1 MKRRTLLAG
10 LGASAAGSAIL
21 FGSGAFTQV
30 EAERDLTIGV
40 DEDSN
45 ALLALEAGTGV
56 ASVFADSGELVVD
69 TSKLSDDDEGF
80 GVNSTVQIGRT
91 KTDFGS
97 GVIADLGK
105 AAFKLTNNF
114 DTVPGDDDGDNIDVA
129 VNLED
134 LDDTGSDIEFIVSEY
149 EGGGSSGDDATENYS
164 VSGGSQLTINNL
176 GSGDEL
182 YFAIRID
189 TASTTNPDDI
199 RGDVVFRAGP
209 NLANEFPTDAAKA
222 SDPVVNATQDTTH
235 SNISSAI
242 DSASPG
248 DLIQLDPAGS
258 FESAVTIDK
267 SLRLEGPNAGTSG
280 VDRSSGSEATIRETL
295 TITADDVTVDGVEVD
310 IDGDT
315 NGITVSKPVSDV
327 TVQNSVINVTNSED
341 GTGNDDVAANGINV
355 AFGDASP
362 GDSAERLTIRDNDI
376 ATEVSTKNN
385 FGTGGEA
392 TATGVRVNQKS
403 ADLSNVVIRGN
414 RFNSDGDVN
423 KDLSGSGEARGIT
436 FNVPGDNLPDNPV
449 NDITIDSNKFD
460 IVGETATGIGLFE
473 SGKNHEEGPK
483 DFTITSNEFTTI
495 DSKINDGS
503 GFPNELD
510 GSLFVGGYA
519 DLGTHVVEDN
529 NFTSGRV
536 ARFGADQGNYKPS
549 NGLSGDTQILQME
562 GNFYGASDGPSGN
575 QGGTGSG
582 TAVVAVDGGNNN
594 EDVDIIDVGD
604 DEFRSSEVPSA
615 GPDN

>member
-91 KTDFGS
+91 ETDFGS
-97 GVIADLGK
+97 EVIADLGE

-114 DTVPGDDDGDNIDVA
+114 DTVPGDDDGNNELDVA

-149 EGGGSSGDDATENYS
+149 EGGGSSKDDADENYS

-209 NLANEFPTDAAKA
+209 NLANEFPTDAAEA

-235 SNISSAI
+235 SNISNAI
-242 DSASPG
+242 GSASPG
-248 DLIQLDPAGS
+248 DLIQLDSAGT
-258 FESAVTIDK
+258 FDSAVTIDK

-280 VDRSSGSEATIRETL
+280 VGRSSGSEATITGTL
-295 TITADDVTVDGVEVD
+295 TITADSVTVDGVEVD

-315 NGITVSKPVSDV
+315 NGITVSEPVSDV

-341 GTGNDDVAANGINV
+341 GSGNDDVAANGINV
-355 AFGDASP
+355 AFGDASA

-376 ATEVSTKNN
+376 TTTVNTDGD

-414 RFNSDGDVN
+414 RFDSDGDVSEG
-423 KDLSGSGEARGIT
+423 LGGSGEARGIT
-436 FNVPGDNLPDNPV
+436 FNVPGNNPPNNPV
-449 NDITIDSNKFD
+449 KDITIDSNNFSK

-473 SGKNHEEGPK
+473 SSDNHEKGPK

-495 DSKINDGS
+495 DSKVDES

-536 ARFGADQGNYKPS
+536 ARFGVSQGDYTPS
-549 NGLSGDTQILQME
+549 NLSGDTEILQME

-582 TAVVAVDGGNNN
+582 TAVVAVDKNNDN

>member
-91 KTDFGS
+91 ETDFGS
-97 GVIADLGK
+97 EVIAELGE

-114 DTVPGDDDGDNIDVA
+114 DTVPGDDDDNDELDVA
-129 VNLED
+129 VNLEG
-134 LDDTGSDIEFIVSEY
+134 LDDTDSNIEFIVSEY
-149 EGGGSSGDDATENYS
+149 EGGGSSGEDATENYS

-182 YFAIRID
+182 YFAIRIK
-189 TASTTNPDDI
+189 TAGTTNPDDI

-209 NLANEFPTDAAKA
+209 NLANEFPTDAAEA
-222 SDPVVNATQDTTH
+222 SEPVVNATQDTTH
-235 SNISSAI
+235 SNISDAI
-242 DSASPG
+242 DDARPG
-248 DLIQLDPAGS
+248 NLIQLDPAGS
-258 FESAVTIDK
+258 FDSAVKIDE

-280 VDRSSGSEATIRETL
+280 VGRSSDSEATITETL

-310 IDGDT
+310 IDGNT
-315 NGITVSKPVSDV
+315 NGITVSEPVSDV

-341 GTGNDDVAANGINV
+341 GSGNDDVAANGINV
-355 AFGDASP
+355 AFGDAKR

-376 ATEVSTKNN
+376 TTTVNTDGD

-414 RFNSDGDVN
+414 RFGSNGDVS
-423 KDLSGSGEARGIT
+423 KDLSGAGEARGIT
-436 FNVPGDNLPDNPV
+436 FNVPENLPDNPV
-449 NDITIDSNKFD
+449 NDITIDSNEFEV
-460 IVGETATGIGLFE
+460 VGETATGIGLFE
-473 SGKNHEEGPK
+473 SSDNHENGPK
-483 DFTITSNEFTTI
+483 DFTITSNEFTNI
-495 DSKINDGS
+495 DSNVNDGS

-519 DLGTHVVEDN
+519 DLGAHVVEDN
-529 NFTSGRV
+529 NFRSGRV
-536 ARFGADQGNYKPS
+536 ARFGEGQGGYAPS
-549 NGLSGDTQILQME
+549 SLSGDTEILQME
-562 GNFYGASDGPSGN
+562 GNFYGASDGPGGN